1 MLPLPERPIP
11 LMIGSNGPRMLA
23 ATLPHVERWNTWY
36 ARYGNTVE
44 GFSELN
50 AFVTE
55 QCEIAGRDPA
65 TLYRSTA
72 VLVELDPDAAKRPHS
87 DKESKPVT
95 PEGLGA
101 YLQALEETG
110 ADEAIL
116 VLRPITEASIRTL
129 GPLLSA

>member
-23 ATLPHVERWNTWY
+23 ATLPYVERWNTWY

-65 TLYRSTA
+65 TVYRSTA
-72 VLVELDPDAAKRPHS
+72 VFVELDPDAAKRPHS
-87 DKESKPVT
+87 DKESPPVM
-95 PEGLGA
+95 PDDLPGHLRS
-101 YLQALEETG
+101 LEEAG

-116 VLRPITEASIRTL
+116 ILRPITEASIRTL

>member
-1 MLPLPERPIP
+1 
-11 LMIGSNGPRMLA
+11 MIGSNGPRMLA
-23 ATLPHVERWNTWY
+23 ATLSHVERWNTWY
-36 ARYGNTVE
+36 ARYGNTVD
-44 GFSELN
+44 GFAELN

-72 VLVELDPDAAKRPHS
+72 VLVELDPEAAKRPHS